1 MGSNLLVRTEY
12 KARSLK
18 TVPRVYAEA
27 ENLLSSSQK
36 RKKDIMRTRFHR
48 HKVSIAQIG

>member
-12 KARSLK
+12 KAQSLK
-18 TVPRVYAEA
+18 TVPRVYEEA

-36 RKKDIMRTRFHR
+36 RKKDMRTSFHR